1 MSEQELERRLIALE
15 IMEAVLHIHD
25 YYFPRHEKWSPEYQY
40 AIEGLR
46 IANKC
51 QALIAHDRTLLTS

>member
-15 IMEAVLHIHD
+15 IMEAVLRIHN
-25 YYFPRHEKWSPEYQY
+25 YYFPRHEKWSPECQY

-51 QALIAHDRTLLTS
+51 QALIAHDRALLAS

>member
-1 MSEQELERRLIALE
+1 MSKQELERRLVALE

-25 YYFPRHEKWSPEYQY
+25 YYFPRHEKWSRECQH

-51 QALIAHDRTLLTS
+51 QALIAYDRTLLTH

>member
-1 MSEQELERRLIALE
+1 MSEQELDRRLIALE
-15 IMEAVLHIHD
+15 IMEAVLHIRD
-25 YYFPRHEKWSPEYQY
+25 YYFPRHEKWSLGYQY

-51 QALIAHDRTLLTS
+51 QALIAYDRTLLAS

>member
-1 MSEQELERRLIALE
+1 MTEQGHQRRLTALE

-25 YYFPRHEKWSPEYQY
+25 YYFPPGEKWSPGYRQS
-40 AIEGLR
+40 IEGLR

-51 QALIAHDRTLLTS
+51 QALIAHDRILVGS